1 MADNKRFNFKKI
13 IDLSKILNNR
23 MNDMYRQ
30 TYNSARNSRKEL
42 NDVSDRVEDNIDA
55 IMNRNN
61 DIDTPNITRL
71 YSRAMLNKALSDKKV
86 QKQIED
92 VFSDE
97 GLTNNLLG
105 TYLENKNIKDLINE
119 IDTVLKYMPKLDEA
133 LKAKRDALL
142 SSDNFAKDF
151 INASVSSMYDEDRIV
166 FTSRINSIKNKYKL
180 AEKFD
185 SATYLTMKYGEQFI
199 YHAPYKK
206 ALDKLL
212 RDKNKTMSVAGP
224 GNPGRLHESTINI
237 DCSTNLELN
246 QPITTE
252 KYQTNLFFNYSGVL
266 ESAVTEHT
274 NLLEA
279 TNVVNEVG
287 SLCENVEVLMEDNM
301 PNGLKDIKGSKNK
314 TKLNKTVEDEL
325 EFPKDGFDSSA
336 RDGFIDTNKAN
347 NVHNIKTPGC
357 VLKTL
362 KPENV
367 IMLYIEDICLGYY
380 YFEFDPTM
388 DNNIIY
394 NNQYDSTGYGAT
406 MFDRNAVKNSQDIK
420 AQQDKTQL
428 LKYVASNIASR
439 IDAQFINTNT
449 DLTKE
454 IYAILKYN
462 DLFNSASTQNI
473 RITFLPDEDVTHI
486 KFEEDPDTH
495 RGVSDILNCLLQAK
509 MYSCIKIN
517 DTIASLT
524 RSADRRV
531 YYVKQNAETNIA
543 QTLMNV
549 INQIKRSNFNLRQI
563 ENMNAILNII
573 GKYND
578 FVIPVG
584 PSGDA
589 PVQME
594 VMQGQDV
601 QPQTE
606 LLDKLEEECVNTVGI
621 PIELVNARFSTE
633 LATQITMS
641 NIKFL
646 RHCIL
651 RQEKLELFFSRIMS
665 AIYNAEYNE
674 QVYIKCMLPEPLFL
688 SITNLNS
695 IVETIRS
702 NAETIANYE
711 YDDENDENN
720 TAKRALFMKHMMRN
734 RLSTYV
740 KEDEIENIK
749 RQVEFEFSK
758 RKTEPGSPQ
767 GSLEP
772 SGTDTTEDYY

>member
-1 MADNKRFNFKKI
+1 MADKKPFNFKKI
-13 IDLSKILNNR
+13 IDLSKVLNNR
-23 MNDMYRQ
+23 MNDIYRQ
-30 TYNSARNSRKEL
+30 TYNSSRSTRKEL
-42 NDVSDRVEDNIDA
+42 NDISDRVEDNIDA

-61 DIDTPNITRL
+61 DIDTPNITKL
-71 YSRAMLNKALSDKKV
+71 YSRAILNKNLNDRKV

-97 GLTNNLLG
+97 GITNNLLG
-105 TYLENKNIKDLINE
+105 TYLENKNVKDLINE

-166 FTSRINSIKNKYKL
+166 FTSRINSMKNKYKL
-180 AEKFD
+180 PEKFD
-185 SATYLTMKYGEQFI
+185 STTYFTMKYGEQFI

-212 RDKNKTMSVAGP
+212 RDKNKTISAAG
-224 GNPGRLHESTINI
+224 PGRLHESTIDI
-237 DCSTNLELN
+237 DCTTDIKLN
-246 QPITTE
+246 SPITTE
-252 KYQTNLFFNYSGVL
+252 NYKVNLFFNYSGVL
-266 ESAVTEHT
+266 ESAISEHT

-287 SLCENVEVLMEDNM
+287 SVCENVNILMEDKL
-301 PNGLKDIKGSKNK
+301 PNGLKDIKANKNK
-314 TKLNKTVEDEL
+314 AKLNKTIDDEL
-325 EFPKDGFDSSA
+325 EFPKKDFDDSA
-336 RDGFIDTNKAN
+336 RDGFIDTGRVN
-347 NVHNIKTPGC
+347 NNSSTDIKTPGC
-357 VLKTL
+357 VLKSL

-367 IMLYIEDICLGYY
+367 ILLYIEDICLGYY

-406 MFDRNAVKNSQDIK
+406 MFDRNAVKNSQDIR

-428 LKYVASNIASR
+428 LKYVASNIANR

-449 DLTKE
+449 DLSKE

-462 DLFNSASTQNI
+462 DLFNSANTQNI
-473 RITFLPDEDVTHI
+473 RVTFLPEEDVTHI

-495 RGVSDILNCLLQAK
+495 RGISDLLNCLLQAK
-509 MYSCIKIN
+509 MYACIKIN
-517 DTIASLT
+517 DTIATLT

-531 YYVKQNAETNIA
+531 YYVKQNTETNIA

-606 LLDKLEEECVNTVGI
+606 LLEKLEEECVNNVGI
-621 PIELVNARFSTE
+621 PIELVNARFSTDF
-633 LATQITMS
+633 ATQITMS

-651 RQEKLELFFSRIMS
+651 RQEKLEAFFSRIMS
-665 AIYNAEYNE
+665 AIYNAEYGE
-674 QVYIKCMLPEPLFL
+674 QVYIKCVLPQPLFL
-688 SITNLNS
+688 SVTNLNS
-695 IVETIRS
+695 IIDTIRT
-702 NAETIANYE
+702 NAETISNYE

-720 TAKRALFMKHMMRN
+720 TAKRVLFMKYMMRN
-734 RLSTYV
+734 RLATYV
-740 KEDEIENIK
+740 KEDEVENIK

-758 RKTEPGSPQ
+758 RKTQPGSPQ

-772 SGTDTTEDYY
+772 SSDTGTEEYY